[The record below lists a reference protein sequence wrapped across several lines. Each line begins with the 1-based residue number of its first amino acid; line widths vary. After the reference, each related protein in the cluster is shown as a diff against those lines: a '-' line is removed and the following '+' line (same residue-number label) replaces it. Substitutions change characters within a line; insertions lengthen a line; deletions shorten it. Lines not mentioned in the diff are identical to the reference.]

1 MTRLILAA
9 VLGLAGPVLAQT
21 GEEGGGT
28 VDSRDATFLQS
39 VEDMDVVTADGDK
52 IGEIE
57 EILVDNTGVPA
68 GFLLEVGG
76 FLGLGD
82 SDVSVPLDALA
93 WDGTAYVS
101 KMTLEQLEALAP
113 FDE

>member
-9 VLGLAGPVLAQT
+9 VLGLAGPALAQT
-21 GEEGGGT
+21 GQEGGGT
-28 VDSRDATFLQS
+28 VDNRDATFLQS
-39 VEDMDVVTADGDK
+39 AEDMDVVTADGDK

-68 GFLLEVGG
+68 GFLLEIGG
-76 FLGLGD
+76 FLGLGE
-82 SDVSVPLDALA
+82 SDVSVPLDALS

-101 KMTLEQLEALAP
+101 KMTVEQLEALAP